1 MTLSSRIHT
10 GHKDLIHDFVYDFYG
25 KRLATCSSDQ
35 TIKIWKKSHQ
45 GWQMDQDL
53 KHRHSGSIQR
63 LCWAHPKFGDIIAT
77 CASDYNVH
85 LFVSTGSEFSFKTQ
99 LSKPKDIVRDVQFA
113 PEHYE
118 TFSLS
123 IGAASAD
130 GTIRIWESQ
139 DITDLQQWACR
150 HTIPVGGQANCLS
163 WCPAKFGPR
172 TLAVGTTE
180 GAHIW
185 CYDEKSKEFKQSH
198 QLILD
203 VDTISIHWAPN
214 LGRRYHMIALGAR
227 HPKEPLRV
235 AKIQDGKNKIQIFE
249 LIDEEGQDQATIWR
263 ICWNMTGT
271 LLAASMDN
279 GKTLVWKFTHEREDW
294 SIVQRY

>member
-1 MTLSSRIHT
+1 MTLSSQIHT
-10 GHKDLIHDFVYDFYG
+10 GHTDLIHDFVYDFYG

-35 TIKIWKKSHQ
+35 TIKIWKKTVD
-45 GWQMDQDL
+45 GWELDHEL
-53 KHRHSGSIQR
+53 KHRHCGSIQR

-123 IGAASAD
+123 VGAASAD
-130 GTIRIWESQ
+130 GTVRIWESQ

-150 HTIPVGGQANCLS
+150 HTIEVGGEANCLS

-172 TLAVGTTE
+172 SLVVGTTQ
-180 GAHIW
+180 GANVW
-185 CYDEKSKEFKQSH
+185 GYDEKSKEWQPQC
-198 QLILD
+198 QLCLD
-203 VDTISIHWAPN
+203 VDIIAIHWAPN
-214 LGRRYHMIALGAR
+214 LGRRYHLIAMGAR
-227 HPKEPLRV
+227 NPNEPLRV
-235 AKIQDGKNKIQIFE
+235 AKIQDRKVNIFT
-249 LIDEEGQDQATIWR
+249 LTDDEGSDRATIWR
-263 ICWNMTGT
+263 VCWNITGT

-279 GKTLVWKFTHEREDW
+279 GTTVIWKYLYDSDKWEIANRF
-294 SIVQRY
+294 